1 MKNLNFNRLE
11 KLQGGVCE
19 PWPGNAGEPHDDCY
33 NSTRC
38 RVILMISEDFSTPTE
53 LNCCA
58 DGFTVESI
66 TRPSFVTV

>member
-1 MKNLNFNRLE
+1 MKNLNFNGLE

-38 RVILMISEDFSTPTE
+38 RVILMISELAPPFE
-53 LNCCA
+53 GLACLN
-58 DGFTVESI
+58 
-66 TRPSFVTV
+66 